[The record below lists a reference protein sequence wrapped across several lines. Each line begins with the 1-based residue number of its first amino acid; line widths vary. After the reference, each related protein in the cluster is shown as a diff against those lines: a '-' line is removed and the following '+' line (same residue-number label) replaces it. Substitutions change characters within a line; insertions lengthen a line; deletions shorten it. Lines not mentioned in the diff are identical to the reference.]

1 MRSCSE
7 NTQVFLF
14 GIINREDGNDN
25 DKISKI
31 DLRMASY
38 SESQGLFYK

>member
-25 DKISKI
+25 DKISEI